1 MSQEGDRQDRIDEV
15 PTPEA
20 AAKRPL
26 GFEQEVAPADPSLTG
41 RRLFLKLALF
51 GAAASMLPAAAI
63 QAFAGEA
70 SSAVELPYTNTLAFK
85 DQPGTLSDGKG
96 RESIYRVSGSGDLY
110 IDAAGTVFLSNIQAT
125 GIHESGTLNVG
136 TISVVQ
142 PMATMAGRYQ
152 GTGVDASTTVLYS
165 DRDVT
170 QQPATLRIAG
180 NLSQGS
186 GDISISV
193 GFHRP
198 IGPISDVYV
207 EVGWSKATC

>member
-1 MSQEGDRQDRIDEV
+1 MSDADDRKDQ
-15 PTPEA
+15 T
-20 AAKRPL
+20 AAKTPL

-51 GAAASMLPAAAI
+51 GAAASMIPAAAV
-63 QAFAGEA
+63 QAFAAEA
-70 SSAVELPYTNTLAFK
+70 SSAVDLPYKNTLEFR

-96 RESIYRVSGSGDLY
+96 AESIYRVSGSGDLY
-110 IDAAGTVFLSNIQAT
+110 IDAAGTVFLSNIRAT

-136 TISVVQ
+136 TISAVQ
-142 PMATMAGRYQ
+142 PMASMAGRYD

-170 QQPATLRIAG
+170 QQPATMRIAG
-180 NLSQGS
+180 NLSKGS
-186 GDISISV
+186 GDMAISL

-207 EVGWSKATC
+207 GVSWSKATC